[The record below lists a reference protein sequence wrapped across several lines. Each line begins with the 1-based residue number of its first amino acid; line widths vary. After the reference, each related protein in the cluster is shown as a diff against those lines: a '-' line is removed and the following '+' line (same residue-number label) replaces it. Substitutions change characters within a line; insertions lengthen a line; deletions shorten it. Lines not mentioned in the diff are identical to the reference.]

1 VYNAYMNLAEAVE
14 NYKAPS
20 SARKLVAEHP
30 PLGIAGPTGSGK
42 GTISEYLMQSK
53 YAATVSDTTRN
64 KRPHNNG
71 LEVNGVHYWFI
82 SEETAAKK
90 LANGEYIEA
99 KWVHGTTLYGTS
111 VEAYERVV
119 AASRTPLLE
128 IDVQGMEDLM
138 EDFPTFEPIL
148 LLPPDFETWQERLD
162 GRGDM
167 DLEQKIRRFGTA
179 LIEFSKPFENARF
192 HPVVNHEVVDT
203 AKVIESGEYRT
214 VEYREEALRVA
225 TELRDATRAFLD
237 AHQAN

>member
-1 VYNAYMNLAEAVE
+1 MSHMNLAEAVE
-14 NYKAPS
+14 HYKAPR
-20 SARKLVAEHP
+20 SARELVAAHP

-53 YAATVSDTTRN
+53 YAATVSDTTRSE
-64 KRPHNNG
+64 RPHKNG

-82 SEETAAKK
+82 SEEKAAEK

-119 AASRTPLLE
+119 AAGRVPLLE

-138 EDFPTFEPIL
+138 EDFPNFEPIL
-148 LLPPDFETWQERLD
+148 LLPPNFQTWLERLD

-179 LIEFSKPFENARF
+179 LIEFSKPFENPRF
-192 HPVVNHEVVDT
+192 HPVVNHEVVET
-203 AKVIESGEYRT
+203 AKVIESGEYKT
-214 VEYREEALRVA
+214 GAYRQEALRVA
-225 TELRDATRAFLD
+225 SELRDATKKFLE
-237 AHQAN
+237 AHE